1 MRIAITV
8 LTLAVSDALAW
19 IQGKPLYLCQHLQLF
34 LYLLDISICFV
45 IAFVLLSVFLPRT
58 HLATPSHAQ
67 QTSTHRTS
75 AHTIRETITFS
86 ASMLELRLWRNELKC
101 EIRESGREK
110 EMEKTRM
117 KGERAGE
124 RAGIHSQVGEKHTC
138 PNPLLLA
145 AVFLSTW
152 KSDVATNPK
161 SLSLSQPSLPPSL
174 SLPTRPPPSPARS
187 IFILLQQQ
195 NRCCFFRQTHVYI
208 NRSLIDAYKR
218 AHCDRR
224 DR

>member
-1 MRIAITV
+1 MYIGINRKYAYCDYGTDACGIRRVGSNTRQITV
-8 LTLAVSDALAW
+8 FMSTSTTILVSLRY
-19 IQGKPLYLCQHLQLF
+19 QYLFCYRF
-34 LYLLDISICFV
+34 CIVKRF
-45 IAFVLLSVFLPRT
+45 FLPRT

-145 AVFLSTW
+145 AVFLST
-152 KSDVATNPK
+152 
-161 SLSLSQPSLPPSL
+161 
-174 SLPTRPPPSPARS
+174 
-187 IFILLQQQ
+187 
-195 NRCCFFRQTHVYI
+195 
-208 NRSLIDAYKR
+208 
-218 AHCDRR
+218 
-224 DR
+224 